1 MSAETGLSDTI
12 QVVTFTITE
21 KSSKKGNYA
30 VPIEQVKEI
39 KTVDTITKVPKSK
52 NYVKG
57 VMNLRGKIIPIIDV
71 NEKIGLLDANTINTS
86 KQRILVADV
95 NNALTGLLVDEVN
108 EVLRIPSKNIEI
120 VPMEAFENSNYI
132 KGVAKLDDKL
142 LVLLD
147 ISKFLDSNT
156 DEIEDVETVLQSEST
171 ENITTE
177 TIAKTSTKNNDE
189 GILPEIE
196 EIINQEI
203 QT

>member
-1 MSAETGLSDTI
+1 MSSQTGLNNTT

-30 VPIEQVKEI
+30 IPIEQVKEI
-39 KTVDTITKVPKSK
+39 KSVDVITKVPKSK
-52 NYVKG
+52 SYVKG

-71 NEKIGLLDANTINTS
+71 NEKIGLSDANVSNNS

-95 NNALTGLLVDEVN
+95 NNTLTGLLVDEVN
-108 EVLRIPSKNIEI
+108 EVLRIPSKNIETA
-120 VPMEAFENSNYI
+120 PLEAFENSNYI
-132 KGVAKLDDKL
+132 KGIAKVDEKL

-147 ISKFLDSNT
+147 IAKFLGSST
-156 DEIEDVETVLQSEST
+156 DKIKDVELNQQLEST

-177 TIAKTSTKNNDE
+177 TTTENNDE

-203 QT
+203 QN